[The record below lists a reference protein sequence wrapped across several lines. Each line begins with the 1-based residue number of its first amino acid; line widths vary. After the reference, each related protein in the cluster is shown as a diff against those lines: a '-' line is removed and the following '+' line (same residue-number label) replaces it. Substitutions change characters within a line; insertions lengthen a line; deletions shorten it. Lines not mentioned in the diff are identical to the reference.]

1 MLVRQQYLNKRKKMT
16 EAQSQSKNSSPS
28 LKNFDEINKYFEDK
42 YGLTLFIQEEPYLMA
57 KKKPQY
63 WVGITSP
70 EFSLL
75 KANGELTTRYPKK
88 ANMINNAGHRC
99 ITLNTLRRNIERG
112 RPLFTRP
119 NYIPLE
125 NS

>member
-1 MLVRQQYLNKRKKMT
+1 
-16 EAQSQSKNSSPS
+16 
-28 LKNFDEINKYFEDK
+28 
-42 YGLTLFIQEEPYLMA
+42 MA

>member
-1 MLVRQQYLNKRKKMT
+1 MM
-16 EAQSQSKNSSPS
+16 ESQSQSKNLSPS
-28 LKNFDEINKYFEDK
+28 LTSFAEINEYFENK

-63 WVGITSP
+63 WVGIISS
-70 EFSLL
+70 EFALL
-75 KANGELTTRYPKK
+75 KANGELTTKYPKK
-88 ANMINNAGHRC
+88 ANMTNNAGHRC

-112 RPLFTRP
+112 RTLFTRP